1 MKKITFWYEF
11 ASTYSYPAAMRVERV
26 ASASGVSVVWRPFL
40 LGPIFAAAGMT
51 TSPFNLNP
59 AKGRYMWRDLQRQCD
74 AEGLALVR
82 PDPFPANTL
91 LAARLATAIADNA
104 ARAAFSRA
112 VYLAEFAEGQNI
124 AEPAILAPLLAGAS
138 QDPAAIMA
146 AAASDPVKAALR
158 ATVEEAQSL
167 GVFGAPTFNT
177 PDGEMFWGNDRI
189 EQAVA
194 WAAKG

>member
-1 MKKITFWYEF
+1 MKKITFYYEF

-26 ASASGVSVVWRPFL
+26 ASASGVSVIWRPFL
-40 LGPIFAAAGMT
+40 LGPIFAASGMT

-74 AEGLALVR
+74 AEGLKLVR

-112 VYLAEFAEGQNI
+112 VYTAEFAEGKNI
-124 AEPAILAPLLAGAS
+124 ADAATLAPLLAAAG
-138 QDPAAIMA
+138 QDPAATMA
-146 AAASDPVKAALR
+146 AAASDPIKAALR
-158 ATVEEAQSL
+158 ASVAEAQSL
-167 GVFGAPTFNT
+167 GIFGAPTLT
-177 PDGEMFWGNDRI
+177 SPDGEMFWGNDRI

-194 WAAKG
+194 WAAKS